1 MGIVS
6 KVRGGKPKQTT
17 GDAVVTRL
25 VEQDTVSWIR
35 KPNLRSLYF
44 LLVPAAIGIE
54 ITSGFD
60 SQLIN
65 ALQIVPTWIK
75 CEYKVL
81 FERYVRKLDAWDESR
96 GVCWWE
102 VWGLTDV
109 ERADFHNPQGS
120 LKGIIAAAYSLGAII
135 SLPFIP
141 WVDNKVGRRGS
152 IMVGSAIMVIGAI
165 IQGMAQNVTMYIF
178 ARLM

>member
-1 MGIVS
+1 MGIID

-25 VEQDTVSWIR
+25 VQQDTVPWFR

-75 CEYKVL
+75 CKRVRPGSDRRERPFPRTNLVSVDRFPQPTGFAERNHRRSL
-81 FERYVRKLDAWDESR
+81 FSR
-96 GVCWWE
+96 CYSFV
-102 VWGLTDV
+102 
-109 ERADFHNPQGS
+109 AFHP
-120 LKGIIAAAYSLGAII
+120 Y
-135 SLPFIP
+135 
-141 WVDNKVGRRGS
+141 GR
-152 IMVGSAIMVIGAI
+152 
-165 IQGMAQNVTMYIF
+165 
-178 ARLM
+178 

>member
-1 MGIVS
+1 MGLIG
-6 KVRGGKPKQTT
+6 KVKGGKPKQTT

-44 LLVPAAIGIE
+44 MLVPAAIGIE

-75 CEYKVL
+75 CKKTAL
-81 FERYVRKLDAWDESR
+81 RDERRETVVFKD
-96 GVCWWE
+96 
-102 VWGLTDV
+102 
-109 ERADFHNPQGS
+109 
-120 LKGIIAAAYSLGAII
+120 
-135 SLPFIP
+135 
-141 WVDNKVGRRGS
+141 
-152 IMVGSAIMVIGAI
+152 
-165 IQGMAQNVTMYIF
+165 
-178 ARLM
+178 